1 CTLSV
6 TVPVTRADCA
16 SALATGPVRHT
27 TAQSNQRGRPRMRNG
42 SRGRGRR
49 SYGRNDSCA
58 MWRNRIRRCPTAHRP
73 AAPPMPHVAR
83 LGDSIF
89 DNGAYVRGG
98 PDVVTHLR
106 GVLPSG
112 WTASLHAV
120 DGAVI

>member
-1 CTLSV
+1 MRDGAAR
-6 TVPVTRADCA
+6 TRALH
-16 SALATGPVRHT
+16 ALTHAL
-27 TAQSNQRGRPRMRNG
+27 
-42 SRGRGRR
+42 
-49 SYGRNDSCA
+49 
-58 MWRNRIRRCPTAHRP
+58 
-73 AAPPMPHVAR
+73 MPHVAL

-120 DGAVI
+120 DGAVIDDVERQLARLPSDTTHLVVSAGGNDALGHAGLLDRRATSSAQV